1 MLIVFSPVK
10 VWRGT
15 TGRATLLSCGRYGG
29 SSGVP
34 AVTKPLHDW
43 SCCQRR
49 PVNKSNE
56 AMNQWTKVDNNKN
69 NNLLLPNHCM
79 IEAVDNRHYR
89 TLRTCKAQLGMVTT
103 ETNIFHNPT
112 FVFKINV
119 WIFWK
124 YSHYKNSFRANY
136 FEEVPKVL
144 LVVWD
149 GRRLWYQKIGMI
161 ILCFPQQSLL

>member
-1 MLIVFSPVK
+1 
-10 VWRGT
+10 
-15 TGRATLLSCGRYGG
+15 
-29 SSGVP
+29 
-34 AVTKPLHDW
+34 
-43 SCCQRR
+43 
-49 PVNKSNE
+49 
-56 AMNQWTKVDNNKN
+56 MNQWTKVDNNKN

-149 GRRLWYQKIGMI
+149 GQRRWYQKVGMTLT
-161 ILCFPQQSLL
+161 ILCFPQLLLLHCQGIHSQHHFNNIHDQNDHWSPILHSRRDFDRKTALD